1 MIMDLQYGEIY
12 VKWGEKMK
20 LENIDTKIMLKLIKN
35 EEDCK
40 KVMQYLKIL
49 DNQEKEERRI
59 LQKIGIEQAKS
70 NNIKL
75 GRPACK
81 LPTNFYKVA
90 ALSKHGRIS
99 LDQALKE
106 LNMPRSTYYKKRE
119 EYKAEIDDYYMKMIQ
134 NN

>member
-49 DNQEKEERRI
+49 DDQEKEERQ
-59 LQKIGIEQAKS
+59 L
-70 NNIKL
+70 
-75 GRPACK
+75 
-81 LPTNFYKVA
+81 Y
-90 ALSKHGRIS
+90 
-99 LDQALKE
+99 
-106 LNMPRSTYYKKRE
+106 
-119 EYKAEIDDYYMKMIQ
+119 
-134 NN
+134 